1 MESETRPFFQSLM
14 ALPGN
19 HAVAQGGQG
28 GGALGGS
35 DMQPVSPPFAPPSLV
50 RRDYLRA
57 QHQHT
62 LELQDNVHISAVVL
76 INTHLTDK
84 IGWPLARWWI
94 VKRWLPQ
101 SYQRLKGC
109 SSLCNKCYCKVSA
122 IEKDRTAYWWLSEQI
137 LCSKV
142 KYDLHF
148 ISWKPFP
155 HRNLSMNTE
164 EIVTLL
170 SSIFLMLKGQWQK
183 QRHTAYF
190 IKLEHF
196 FCQKMLSWDVR

>member
-35 DMQPVSPPFAPPSLV
+35 DMQPESPPFAPPSLV
-50 RRDYLRA
+50 RSDYLRA

-84 IGWPLARWWI
+84 IGWPGGGL
-94 VKRWLPQ
+94 
-101 SYQRLKGC
+101 
-109 SSLCNKCYCKVSA
+109 
-122 IEKDRTAYWWLSEQI
+122 
-137 LCSKV
+137 
-142 KYDLHF
+142 
-148 ISWKPFP
+148 
-155 HRNLSMNTE
+155 
-164 EIVTLL
+164 
-170 SSIFLMLKGQWQK
+170 
-183 QRHTAYF
+183 
-190 IKLEHF
+190 
-196 FCQKMLSWDVR
+196 

>member
-1 MESETRPFFQSLM
+1 M

-76 INTHLTDK
+76 IDAHLTDK
-84 IGWPLARWWI
+84 IGWPGGGL
-94 VKRWLPQ
+94 
-101 SYQRLKGC
+101 
-109 SSLCNKCYCKVSA
+109 
-122 IEKDRTAYWWLSEQI
+122 
-137 LCSKV
+137 
-142 KYDLHF
+142 
-148 ISWKPFP
+148 
-155 HRNLSMNTE
+155 
-164 EIVTLL
+164 
-170 SSIFLMLKGQWQK
+170 
-183 QRHTAYF
+183 
-190 IKLEHF
+190 
-196 FCQKMLSWDVR
+196 